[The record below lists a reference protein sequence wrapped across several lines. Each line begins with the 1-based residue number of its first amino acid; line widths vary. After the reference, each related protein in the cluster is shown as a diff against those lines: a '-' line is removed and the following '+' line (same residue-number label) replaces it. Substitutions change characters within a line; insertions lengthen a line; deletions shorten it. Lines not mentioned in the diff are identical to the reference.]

1 MTLEPGDLIFTG
13 TPPGV
18 GQLKNG
24 DEVLVEIEGLGA
36 LKNFV
41 KAENR

>member
-1 MTLEPGDLIFTG
+1 
-13 TPPGV
+13 
-18 GQLKNG
+18 LKNG